1 MDIIFLSGK
10 AGSGKDLAADYLS
23 TKHGYK
29 IMRIAAPIKKITS
42 IITKSPLEDCYKSKS
57 KIPYKEIG
65 LDLGEYQQKIGT
77 LFREHIHKDI
87 WLKCLWRDYLDSNT
101 KKIVIVD
108 GRFKNE
114 YNFFKKKA
122 KMIRLNRLFELRE
135 KSLGNRD
142 PFHPSEIDLDEEEFD
157 LVIENNSME
166 KKTLYKE
173 IDSYMNKGY
182 EIKVDVK
189 LMKIDPIIITQEDY
203 DEYEEE
209 LKRDKEARDGY
220 EMALE
225 AKVVRNF
232 SLSKYVNR
240 LSPIDNFFNLPN
252 FISVSRPSIF
262 VILFPQRF
270 NSFIFISVS
279 RPSIFLI
286 WFSERSNLFK
296 FVSDSSPSIFV
307 I

>member
-23 TKHGYK
+23 SKYGYK
-29 IMRIAAPIKKITS
+29 IMRIAEPIKKITS
-42 IITKSPLEDCYKSKS
+42 IITRTPLEDSYDNKSKV
-57 KIPYKEIG
+57 PYKEID
-65 LDLGEYQQKIGT
+65 LDLGQYQQKIGM

-87 WLKCLWRDYLDSNT
+87 WLKCLWRECVLNSDN

-114 YNFFKKKA
+114 YKFFKKKA
-122 KMIRLNRLFELRE
+122 KMIRLNRLFELRK

-166 KKTLYKE
+166 KKTLYKD
-173 IDSYMNKGY
+173 IDLYIKECRYHG
-182 EIKVDVK
+182 IKVDLK
-189 LMKIDPIIITQEDY
+189 LMKIDPIIITQKDY

-209 LKRDKEARDGY
+209 LTRDKEARDGY

-225 AKVVRNF
+225 AKELEND
-232 SLSKYVNR
+232 
-240 LSPIDNFFNLPN
+240 DN
-252 FISVSRPSIF
+252 VWEE
-262 VILFPQRF
+262 
-270 NSFIFISVS
+270 
-279 RPSIFLI
+279 FL
-286 WFSERSNLFK
+286 L
-296 FVSDSSPSIFV
+296 
-307 I
+307 